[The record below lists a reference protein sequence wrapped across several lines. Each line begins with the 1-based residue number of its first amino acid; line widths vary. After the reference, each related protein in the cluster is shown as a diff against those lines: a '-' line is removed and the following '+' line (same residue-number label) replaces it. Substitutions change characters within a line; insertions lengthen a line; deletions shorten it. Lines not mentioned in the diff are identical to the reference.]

1 MFELRE
7 LLLLKKVAVNDAI
20 GMVLV
25 HDLTKIVP
33 KEYKGRA
40 FKKGHV
46 IRPEDIDDLLK
57 IGKEHIFV
65 LEPDDGQNVHEDFA
79 ALRLAK
85 AVSGESIEYTEPS
98 EGKSMLKSTKRG
110 LLKINSPLLYDIN
123 SVKDISI
130 ATLPNNFPVTE
141 GQRIAGAR
149 VVPLFVEEDVLQE
162 AERLTAERGP
172 VFSIKPFVK
181 LKAGVVTTGNE
192 VYKGLV
198 KDSFGPLIRKKLK
211 AYGGEFMDQV
221 FCPDDPTRITG
232 EINKFID
239 AGADLVILTGG
250 MSVDPDD
257 ATPSAI
263 RMTGAEVIT
272 YGIPVNPGNMFM
284 MARLGS
290 VTMMGLPGGVMYF
303 TTSIFDVVLA
313 RVFAQDPMT
322 KEDFIRMGEGGLCQ
336 ACKTCKYPN
345 CYFCRG

>member
-1 MFELRE
+1 M
-7 LLLLKKVAVNDAI
+7 KQVPVKDAV
-20 GMVLV
+20 GMVLI

-46 IRPEDIDDLLK
+46 IQPDDIDELLK

-65 LEPDDGQNVHEDFA
+65 LEPGEGVNVHEDYA
-79 ALRLAK
+79 ALRLAR
-85 AVSGESIEYTEPS
+85 AVSGADVKYADPC
-98 EGKSMLKSTKRG
+98 EGKSMLSSARRG
-110 LLKINSPLLYDIN
+110 LLKINSSLLYDIN

-130 ATLPNNFPVTE
+130 ASLPNNFPVAAE
-141 GQRIAGAR
+141 QKIAGAR
-149 VVPLFVEEDVLQE
+149 VVPLFVDEAVLQE
-162 AERLTAERGP
+162 AEGLAADRGP

-198 KDSFGPLIRKKLK
+198 KDSFGPLIMEKLK
-211 AYGGEFMDQV
+211 TYDAGFMGQV
-221 FCPDDPTRITG
+221 FCGDEPGKIS
-232 EINKFID
+232 EQIIKFVD
-239 AGADLVILTGG
+239 AGAGLVILTGG

-257 ATPSAI
+257 STPSAI

-290 VTMMGLPGGVMYF
+290 AVIMGLPGGVMYF
-303 TTSIFDVVLA
+303 KTSIFDVVLA
-313 RVFAQDPMT
+313 RVFARDTIT
-322 KEDFIRMGEGGLCQ
+322 KEDFIKMGEGGLCL
-336 ACKTCKYPN
+336 ACETCRYPN
-345 CYFCRG
+345 CFFCR

>member
-1 MFELRE
+1 M
-7 LLLLKKVAVNDAI
+7 KKVAVNDAI

-141 GQRIAGAR
+141 GRDRRRQGCA
-149 VVPLFVEEDVLQE
+149 PFVEEDVLQE
-162 AERLTAERGP
+162 AERLTAEGP
-172 VFSIKPFVK
+172 GFSIKPFVK

-192 VYKGLV
+192 VL
-198 KDSFGPLIRKKLK
+198 
-211 AYGGEFMDQV
+211 
-221 FCPDDPTRITG
+221 
-232 EINKFID
+232 
-239 AGADLVILTGG
+239 
-250 MSVDPDD
+250 
-257 ATPSAI
+257 
-263 RMTGAEVIT
+263 
-272 YGIPVNPGNMFM
+272 
-284 MARLGS
+284 
-290 VTMMGLPGGVMYF
+290 
-303 TTSIFDVVLA
+303 
-313 RVFAQDPMT
+313 
-322 KEDFIRMGEGGLCQ
+322 
-336 ACKTCKYPN
+336 
-345 CYFCRG
+345 